1 MLHHSINRS
10 REQKLSLALRTQYA
24 DTVASPTKLVKN
36 TLTCVVSKSDDM
48 TVLDSWL
55 CNIAGLAA
63 ACVELMKLHDIGQH
77 TRARRD
83 WLLHHQESDSGELTA
98 LTVISSSSASAGRS
112 WLSIARDNGR
122 NTVRY
127 MRSTRWG
134 RPCICILLTATP
146 SDLDWTQTS
155 NL

>member
-98 LTVISSSSASAGRS
+98 LTVISFSSASAGRS

-122 NTVRY
+122 NTVYEVYSLGKAVHMYPTDRN
-127 MRSTRWG
+127 T
-134 RPCICILLTATP
+134 
-146 SDLDWTQTS
+146 SDLDWT
-155 NL
+155 